1 MVYVYM
7 CVCVSIH
14 VYDGVRVCVH
24 MVYMY
29 DGVCVCR
36 LLSESYPD
44 EVSKTVDCL
53 SASLTSLY
61 DAHRITVVSFYSE
74 VGGLQCTCMYTCT
87 CTCMCVYMQNVAS
100 DLFYIYVYY
109 TCLLQTDTRTCITCT
124 YNFKHRR

>member
-1 MVYVYM
+1 MVYVHMEYM
-7 CVCVSIH
+7 C
-14 VYDGVRVCVH
+14 
-24 MVYMY
+24 

-53 SASLTSLY
+53 SANLTSLY

-87 CTCMCVYMQNVAS
+87 CMCVYMQNVAS

-109 TCLLQTDTRTCITCT
+109 TCLLQTDTCTCITCT
-124 YNFKHRR
+124 YNFKHRRYMYMYMLYTCIHIS